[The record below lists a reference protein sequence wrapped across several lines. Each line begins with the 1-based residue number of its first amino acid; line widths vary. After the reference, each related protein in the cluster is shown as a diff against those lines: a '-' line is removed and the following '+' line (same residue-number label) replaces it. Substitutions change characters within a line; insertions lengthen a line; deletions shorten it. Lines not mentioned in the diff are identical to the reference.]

1 MWIRFE
7 CAGHKQAR
15 IIELQDNPK
24 LTGQVQ
30 DFQALF
36 FTARV
41 VLGGLRRLMNL
52 ETSTRPTPA
61 LLTIHRIDL
70 VDVEAIAISC
80 EWSELQCFIAK
91 LDTTTVLGVN

>member
-1 MWIRFE
+1 MGLPSLVWIRFD

-15 IIELQDNPK
+15 NIELRDNPK

-36 FTARV
+36 LTARV
-41 VLGGLRRLMNL
+41 VLGGLRRLMDL

-61 LLTIHRIDL
+61 LLTIHRIDFL
-70 VDVEAIAISC
+70 DLEALAISC
-80 EWSELQCFIAK
+80 EWSEL
-91 LDTTTVLGVN
+91 